1 MKNLKKCVINN
12 GREKEVSWILR
23 DFRIWKFLK
32 NADVVLYTPHF
43 LSRLN
48 PYQEQSRSGKCVC
61 AMHTV
66 HPTAT

>member
-32 NADVVLYTPHF
+32 NADVVLYTYSVF
-43 LSRLN
+43 LI
-48 PYQEQSRSGKCVC
+48 K
-61 AMHTV
+61 T
-66 HPTAT
+66 